1 MGAMSTWKVWITG
14 VFLAVFLTDRLTNAI
29 AFRRENIT
37 TTLGPQLSNGAQIIL
52 PHNAGFVQATQR
64 WSLFDPPHFTAVVE
78 VGTEEDIATT
88 VKFAN
93 KNNIPFLAVTG
104 SHGTIACL
112 GKFNGIEIRM
122 RKLNSTVISED
133 GKTATFGGGKRSGE
147 VIEAL
152 WAAGKQT
159 VSGICECTGF
169 LGPALGG
176 GHGVLQ
182 GKYGIASDQFV
193 SMRMVTA
200 DGAIREVSSSGPN
213 SDLWWAM
220 QGAGHNFG
228 IVTSITSK
236 VYDVPDGGLWSYETY
251 VFSYDKVEAV
261 FETINWLAQHQ
272 PPGMFNRDVIYRNPS
287 VDPKNPIL
295 QVDLLQESVSAVAPN
310 FTSPFRKLGPMSV
323 GSGSGTYKDI
333 PKWTGVNFNSIAC
346 NVADTSKI
354 RFPIGLVSY
363 NATAQQALMDTFSQ
377 VIGPDSPFNVSQV
390 LFEGYSMYGVK
401 AVPDNATA
409 FPHRGDN
416 QLVTVAMVNAPRPEL
431 DAQAVRIGNKLRQV
445 LLEGSGST
453 ELHAYVNYAAGTES
467 LQNLYGFE
475 PWRLKRLKELKAK
488 YDPQDRFG
496 YYAPIP
502 V

>member
-1 MGAMSTWKVWITG
+1 MAGWKVWIIS
-14 VFLAVFLTDRLTNAI
+14 VLFAVLLTERLTDAI
-29 AFRRENIT
+29 AFRREDIT
-37 TTLGPQLSNGAQIIL
+37 TLLGPQLSVGAQIIL
-52 PHNAGFVQATQR
+52 PNNAGFVQATQR

-78 VGTEEDIATT
+78 VGTEEDVATT

-93 KNNIPFLAVTG
+93 QNNIPFLAVTG
-104 SHGTIACL
+104 THGTITSL

-122 RKLNSTVISED
+122 RNLNSTVISED
-133 GKTATFGGGKRSGE
+133 GKTVTLGGGKRSGE

-176 GHGVLQ
+176 GHGILQ
-182 GKYGIASDQFV
+182 GKYGIVSDQFV

-200 DGAIREVSSSGPN
+200 DGAIREVSPTGPN

-228 IVTSITSK
+228 IVTFITLK
-236 VYDVPDGGLWSYETY
+236 VYDVPDGGLWSYESY
-251 VFSYDKVEAV
+251 VFSHDKVEAV
-261 FETINWLAQHQ
+261 FETINWLAQQQ

-287 VDPKNPIL
+287 VDPTNPIL
-295 QVDLLQESVSAVAPN
+295 QVDLLQESVSAVATK

-323 GSGSGTYKDI
+323 RSGSGTYKDI
-333 PKWTGVNFNSIAC
+333 PTWAGVNVNSIAC

-363 NATAQQALMDTFSQ
+363 NATAQRALMDTFTQ
-377 VIGPDSPFNVSQV
+377 TIGPDSPFNVSQV
-390 LFEGYSMYGVK
+390 LFEGYSMYGVR
-401 AVPDNATA
+401 AGPDDAAA

-416 QLVTVAMVNAPRPEL
+416 QLVTVAMVNKPSPEL
-431 DAQAVRIGNKLRQV
+431 DAQAVQIGNKLRQE
-445 LLEGSGST
+445 LLKGSGSP
-453 ELHAYVNYAAGTES
+453 ELHAYVNYASGTES
-467 LQNLYGFE
+467 LENLYGFE

-488 YDPQDRFG
+488 YDPQGRFG